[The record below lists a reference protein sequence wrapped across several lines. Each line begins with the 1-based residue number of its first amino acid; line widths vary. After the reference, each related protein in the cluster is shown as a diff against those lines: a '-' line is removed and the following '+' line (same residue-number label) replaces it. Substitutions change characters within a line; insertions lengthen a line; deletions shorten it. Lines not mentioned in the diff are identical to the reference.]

1 MISNFKLISLSYKK
15 ATVAIREKM
24 ALNEQECKDLMLRIK
39 DTFDAHELL
48 VLSTCNRTEVYYAS
62 TEDLS
67 EGIIKLLATQKGLA
81 NSEELI
87 PLFECFTGHEEAIVH
102 LFRVAIGLESQVV
115 GDVQITNQV
124 KHAYQWSAD
133 QNMAGPFIHRLLHTI
148 FFTNKKVVQ
157 ETQFRDGAA
166 SVSYA
171 TVELA
176 EELLENY
183 NNPNVLIIGVGE
195 MGADVV
201 RNMMNTPLKNV
212 FITNRTEAKA
222 QVLAEE
228 CGFQFLPFDQLQT
241 GIAKADL
248 VISSVALPEP
258 LIKKSDLEHL
268 TITTYKYF
276 VDISVPRSICAD
288 VEQIPGVILYGI
300 DTLQNRSQEAIEKRH
315 RSIPHV
321 ESIIETAVEELR
333 EWSKEMVVSPTIQKL
348 KNALEQIRKEE
359 VSRHLKSLNDDEAKR
374 VDEITRNMMQKII
387 KLPVLQLKAACKRGE
402 AETLID
408 VLNDLFNL
416 EKESQDHSA

>member
-1 MISNFKLISLSYKK
+1 MI
-15 ATVAIREKM
+15 
-24 ALNEQECKDLMLRIK
+24 
-39 DTFDAHELL
+39 
-48 VLSTCNRTEVYYAS
+48 LSTCNRTEVYYAS
-62 TEDLS
+62 AEDLS
-67 EGIIKLLATQKGLA
+67 KGIIKLIAAQKGLA

-87 PLFECFTGHEEAIVH
+87 PLFECFTDHEDAIVH

-183 NNPNVLIIGVGE
+183 NNPNVLIVGVGE

-201 RNMMNTPLKNV
+201 RNMMNTSLKNV

-222 QVLAEE
+222 EALALA
-228 CGFQFLPFDQLQT
+228 CGFQFLPFDQLQS
-241 GIAKADL
+241 GINKADL

-258 LIKKSDLEHL
+258 LIKKADLEHL

-333 EWSKEMVVSPTIQKL
+333 EWTKEMVVSPTIQKL

-359 VSRHLKSLNDDEAKR
+359 VSRHLKSLNHDEAKR
-374 VDEITRNMMQKII
+374 IEEITRNMMQKII

-416 EKESQDHSA
+416 EKETQDHSE

>member
-15 ATVAIREKM
+15 APVSIREKM
-24 ALNEQECKDLMLRIK
+24 ALSEQECKDLMLRIK
-39 DTFDAHELL
+39 DAFEAHELL
-48 VLSTCNRTEVYYAS
+48 VLSTCNRTEVYYAAA
-62 TEDLS
+62 ENLS
-67 EGIIKLLATQKGLA
+67 EGIIKLMVAQKGLA
-81 NSEELI
+81 NSEEMI
-87 PLFECFTGHEEAIVH
+87 PLFEVFNDHEDAIVH
-102 LFRVAIGLESQVV
+102 LFRVGIGLESQVL
-115 GDVQITNQV
+115 GDAQITNQV

-183 NNPNVLIIGVGE
+183 NNPNILIIGVGE
-195 MGADVV
+195 MGADVA
-201 RNMMNTPLKNV
+201 RNMMNSSLKNV

-222 QVLAEE
+222 QAIAEE
-228 CGFQFLPFDQLQT
+228 CGFTFLPFDQLQA
-241 GIAKADL
+241 GVIKADL

-258 LIKKSDLEHL
+258 LIKKSDLEQL
-268 TITTYKYF
+268 TVITYKYF
-276 VDISVPRSICAD
+276 VDISVPRSIAPD

-359 VSRHLKSLNDDEAKR
+359 ISRHLKSLNVDEAKR

-416 EKESQDHSA
+416 EKETEDHSA

>member
-15 ATVAIREKM
+15 APVAIREKM
-24 ALNEQECKDLMLRIK
+24 ALNEYECKDLMLRIK
-39 DTFDAHELL
+39 DTFEAQELL
-48 VLSTCNRTEVYYAS
+48 VLSTCNRTEVYYSA

-67 EGIIKLLATQKGLA
+67 EGIIKLISSQKGLA

-87 PLFECFTGHEEAIVH
+87 PLFERFTDHEEAIVH

-183 NNPNVLIIGVGE
+183 NQPNVLIVGVGE
-195 MGADVV
+195 MGADVA
-201 RNMMNTPLKNV
+201 RNMMNTSLKNV

-222 QVLAEE
+222 QALAAE
-228 CGFQFLPFDQLQT
+228 CGFQFLPFDQLQA
-241 GIAKADL
+241 GITQADL
-248 VISSVALPEP
+248 VISSVALSEP
-258 LIKKSDLEHL
+258 LIKKSDLQHL
-268 TITTYKYF
+268 NVITYKYF
-276 VDISVPRSICAD
+276 VDISVPRSIAPE

-321 ESIIETAVEELR
+321 ESIIDTAVEELR

-359 VSRHLKSLNDDEAKR
+359 VSRHLKSLNEDEAKR
-374 VDEITRNMMQKII
+374 VEEITRNMMQKII

-416 EKESQDHSA
+416 EKETQDHSE

>member
-15 ATVAIREKM
+15 APVAIREKM

-39 DTFDAHELL
+39 DAFDAHELL
-48 VLSTCNRTEVYYAS
+48 VLSTCNRTEVYYAA

-67 EGIIKLLATQKGLA
+67 EGIIKLMVSQKGLA
-81 NSEELI
+81 NSEEMI
-87 PLFECFTGHEEAIVH
+87 PLFEVFNDHEEAIVH

-195 MGADVV
+195 MGADVA
-201 RNMMNTPLKNV
+201 RNMMNSSLKNV
-212 FITNRTEAKA
+212 FITNRTEVKA
-222 QVLAEE
+222 QTIAEE
-228 CGFQFLPFDQLQT
+228 CGFTFLPFDQLQSA
-241 GIAKADL
+241 IIKADL

-258 LIKKSDLEHL
+258 LIKKSDLEQL
-268 TITTYKYF
+268 NVITYKYF
-276 VDISVPRSICAD
+276 VDISVPRSIAAD

-321 ESIIETAVEELR
+321 ENIIETAVEEL
-333 EWSKEMVVSPTIQKL
+333 VVSPTIQKL

-374 VDEITRNMMQKII
+374 VEEITRNMMQKII

-416 EKESQDHSA
+416 EKETQDHSA